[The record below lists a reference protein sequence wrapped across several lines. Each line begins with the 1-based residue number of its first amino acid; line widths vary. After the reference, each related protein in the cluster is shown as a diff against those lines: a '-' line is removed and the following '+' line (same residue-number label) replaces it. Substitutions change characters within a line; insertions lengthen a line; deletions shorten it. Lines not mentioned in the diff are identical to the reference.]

1 MKAIIVG
8 AGGTT
13 RELLR
18 RLGELWEVTVID
30 TDEENFE
37 AAAGIR
43 EFEKMVGDGSSVLV
57 LKRAGLEDADA
68 LVAASLDDDLN
79 LEAIRI
85 AQEAGLLRIL
95 GVAAD
100 PERLPDYRALGINAY
115 APNRLTARHLEVEM
129 EPRRVASTGFAHGKA
144 EAIEFVVSPD
154 SPVRGKKLRQL
165 HSNTW
170 VIAAVLRGNDLIIP
184 HGSTELLAGDRV
196 TVVGAA
202 ADYASIVETFT
213 SGESSFPLM
222 YGRKVAVVLDS
233 EDDLATAVAEATS
246 LVRNSKAE
254 QLMVVHRNLEK
265 ERDPG
270 KAEEIAALLA
280 ELEDTVEG
288 IEVDLRP
295 TDNGNFGQALIAL
308 SAEESIGVIA
318 LQAPGGGDLMR
329 RWTATRLINTYGKAH
344 RPLLLCRGRH
354 PYSGIL
360 VPARRTVS
368 GETAGRAA
376 IDLAGS
382 SSATLVGVS
391 VVPPTFVATGD
402 SVEDA
407 RYAAAWLR
415 EEAAVQGVQVRRRVR
430 RGNPVRIIEEMA
442 ASTSL
447 LVLTTP
453 DLPLSPW
460 RLGIAG
466 HLLRRVDSSVLLV
479 PPRE

>member
-1 MKAIIVG
+1 MKAIVIG

-30 TDEENFE
+30 TEEHRFD
-37 AAAGIR
+37 AAQGIR
-43 EFEKMVGDGSSVLV
+43 KFEQVVGDGSSVLV
-57 LKRAGLEDADA
+57 LKRAGLEEADA

-79 LEAIRI
+79 IEAVRI
-85 AQEAGLLRIL
+85 GQEAGLLRIV

-100 PERLPDYRALGINAY
+100 PERLPDYRALGVAAY
-115 APNRLTARHLEVEM
+115 APNRLTARHIETEM
-129 EPRRVASTGFAHGKA
+129 EPRRLASTAFAHGKA
-144 EAIEFVVSPD
+144 EAIEFMVSPD

-170 VIAAVLRGNDLIIP
+170 VVAAVLRGDDLIIP
-184 HGSTELLAGDRV
+184 HGSTEFQAGDRV

-202 ADYASIVETFT
+202 ADYTSIIETFT
-213 SGESSFPLM
+213 SGESSFPLTF
-222 YGRKVAVVLDS
+222 GRKVAVVLDS
-233 EDDLATAVAEATS
+233 QEDLSVAVAEAVS
-246 LVRNSKAE
+246 FVRNSKADH
-254 QLMVVHRNLEK
+254 LLVVHRDLTS

-270 KAEEIAALLA
+270 KVEEIEGLLNQ
-280 ELEDTVEG
+280 LEETVEG
-288 IEVDLRP
+288 IEVDLRA
-295 TDNGNFGQALIAL
+295 TSNGNLGQALIGL
-308 SAEESIGVIA
+308 SGEENVGVVAVRAPVGAE
-318 LQAPGGGDLMR
+318 LLR
-329 RWTATRLINTYGKAH
+329 RISTTRLVNTYGKAQL
-344 RPLLLCRGRH
+344 PLLMCRGRH

-391 VVPPTFVATGD
+391 VVPPTFVSSGD
-402 SVEDA
+402 GVEDA

-415 EEAAVQGVQVRRRVR
+415 EEAAVQGVHVRRRVR
-430 RGNPVRIIEEMA
+430 RGNPVRVIEEMA

-447 LVLTTP
+447 LVISTP

-466 HLLRRVDSSVLLV
+466 HLVRRVQSSVLLV
-479 PPRE
+479 PARS